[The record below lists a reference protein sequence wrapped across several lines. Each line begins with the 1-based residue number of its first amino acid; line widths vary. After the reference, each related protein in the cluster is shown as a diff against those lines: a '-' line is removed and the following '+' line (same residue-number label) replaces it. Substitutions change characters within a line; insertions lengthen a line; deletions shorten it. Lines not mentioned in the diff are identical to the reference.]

1 MLLNLFSNSLPMNL
15 QYFAE
20 DTGGSGG
27 AGNSESTETTNLD
40 DQQPTD
46 PSDTKPDG
54 KPGDNQSTNP
64 DDDKPKT
71 FTQAEVEKMI
81 AERTERERSKSYKK
95 GIEAGKTEAE
105 KLAKMGDDE
114 KQQYKF
120 EQMQN
125 ELENMKQEKA
135 RSEMVTTANYRLQ
148 EAHISLPSKS
158 VERFVVGQDAEDT
171 NTRLND
177 FISLYNDMKASVK
190 NDLLRNG
197 RVPKDKVNSANGT
210 SEDVGARIAKQNHAK
225 VKNPYFK
232 QPNA

>member
-20 DTGGSGG
+20 DTGGNGG
-27 AGNSESTETTNLD
+27 SNTESTDPTNTD
-40 DQQPTD
+40 NQQPND
-46 PSDTKPDG
+46 PSTSKPDDD
-54 KPGDNQSTNP
+54 PNDDSSTNP

-120 EQMQN
+120 EQMAT

-135 RSEMVTTANYRLQ
+135 RSEMVTTANDRLQ
-148 EAHISLPSKS
+148 EEHISLPSKS
-158 VERFVVGQDAEDT
+158 VERFVVGKDAEDT

-177 FISLYNDMKASVK
+177 FISLYKDMKASVK

-197 RVPKDKVNSANGT
+197 RVPKDQVNSANGN

-225 VKNPYFK
+225 VDNPYFK